1 MKTLNSSQIE
11 FFQVLSEIQE
21 TVVGVAM
28 CKKENEIEDFLYEI
42 TYETIYSILEL
53 FDGCIKENLEDS
65 ILNLKDGEE
74 INNGIQLHGVCPC
87 YIKYKKRD

>member
-1 MKTLNSSQIE
+1 MKL
-11 FFQVLSEIQE
+11 
-21 TVVGVAM
+21 
-28 CKKENEIEDFLYEI
+28 
-42 TYETIYSILEL
+42 YSILEL
-53 FDGCIKENLEDS
+53 FDGCIKENLEYS